1 LTNSIED
8 TGESRLG
15 TPASTADEQFVS
27 WVNNAVSSHVA
38 SIMGVAT
45 VDTINFH
52 LKVMVGA
59 DLSEVATNPALVEKG
74 LRRLFGR
81 GANVVIKAAIFAAFR
96 SARLIPDKDY
106 VSLEEAMTEMYR
118 RRAGP
123 ALAL

>member
-1 LTNSIED
+1 
-8 TGESRLG
+8 
-15 TPASTADEQFVS
+15 
-27 WVNNAVSSHVA
+27 
-38 SIMGVAT
+38 MGVAT

-81 GANVVIKAAIFAAFR
+81 GAHVVIKAAIFAAFR